1 MKETAS
7 HFVER
12 WHISQQAASS
22 ATVVMNALTP
32 SSPVSAFQ
40 AHVDGVGPGGVEHC
54 AWHDE

>member
-12 WHISQQAASS
+12 WHIWQQAASS

-32 SSPVSAFQ
+32 SSPVSVFQ
-40 AHVDGVGPGGVEHC
+40 AHVDGVGVEHC